1 MFLLGN
7 IKKCLTKLQTE
18 YIHNVMRGKCNDLVE
33 DKRNFLHAAIEVIK
47 YLVMNSDYDGAQ
59 NILDE
64 LSRTGC
70 ELCGD
75 NYNHVIG
82 CNCGG
87 A

>member
-7 IKKCLTKLQTE
+7 IKKCLIKLQTE
-18 YIHNVMRGKCNDLVE
+18 YIRDTMYNRCSDLAK
-33 DKRNFLHAAIEVIK
+33 DKRYFLHAAIEVIK
-47 YLVMNSDYDGAQ
+47 YLLMNSDYDGAQ